1 MLVPFAAATGT
12 GIVAADFPVFT
23 NVGSIGLL
31 ALPVEMLELQR
42 AQLISLGSPLFSFS
56 HGVPSSSPPGMALF
70 FIHTLG
76 TI

>member
-31 ALPVEMLELQR
+31 ALPVEMLEQAVYGR
-42 AQLISLGSPLFSFS
+42 SD
-56 HGVPSSSPPGMALF
+56 
-70 FIHTLG
+70 
-76 TI
+76 